1 MTRIVGLDPGERRV
15 GVAVSDAAG
24 ITAQPWGVIDL
35 QRHDLATAL
44 HRVIAETGA
53 GLVVVGLPVGL
64 SGREGPAAV
73 RARELGATVA
83 DICGLPIEFWDERF
97 TTTVAERTLTEAGVR
112 RKRRRDVRDKV
123 AAVVMLQSYLDR
135 PDRNDLP

>member
-1 MTRIVGLDPGERRV
+1 MRIVGLDPGERRV

-35 QRHDLATAL
+35 RHQDLAAEL
-44 HRVIAETGA
+44 GRVIGETGA

-64 SGREGPAAV
+64 AGREGPAAA
-73 RARELGATVA
+73 RARELGAAVA
-83 DICGLPIEFWDERF
+83 DISGLPIEFWDERF
-97 TTTVAERTLTEAGVR
+97 TTTVAERALTEAGVR
-112 RKRRRDVRDKV
+112 RKQRRDVRDKV

>member
-35 QRHDLATAL
+35 RRDDLAAVL
-44 HRVIAETGA
+44 RRVLDETGA
-53 GLVVVGLPVGL
+53 ELVVVGLPVSLAGH
-64 SGREGPAAV
+64 EGVAAA

-83 DICGLPIEFWDERF
+83 DISGLPIEFWDERF
-97 TTTVAERTLTEAGVR
+97 TTTVAERALTEAGMR
-112 RKRRRDVRDKV
+112 RQRRREVRDKV

-135 PDRNDLP
+135 PDRNDHP